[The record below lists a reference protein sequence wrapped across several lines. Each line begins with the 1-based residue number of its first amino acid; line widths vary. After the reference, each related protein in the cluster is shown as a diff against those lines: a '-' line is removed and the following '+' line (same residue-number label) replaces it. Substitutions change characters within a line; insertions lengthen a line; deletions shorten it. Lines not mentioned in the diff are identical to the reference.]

1 MALFNQV
8 VITKRGRQLIAD
20 ATASQKHITFTTVKT
35 GAGVYNGNE
44 NLQEAT
50 DLLDE
55 KNTYPI
61 VALSTV
67 SGDTVKLRSQ
77 ISNQNVTVGYTL
89 TEYGVYAKLDN
100 GAEILFGI
108 STAQSADFFP
118 AYANSPVSILL
129 EMYLKFANANTIHF
143 DFTVPGEVFADAVDV
158 QELTIR
164 VDRINRV
171 QQRDLQTKEV
181 LLLAEKWQQEGNV
194 FKQEVVINGVTAGDN
209 PILVRTI
216 DGIQNPTDVKVYNKN
231 FNYIYSGVTNTNTAI
246 FYAYKRPSRSLKVGL
261 KGV

>member
-100 GAEILFGI
+100 SAEILFGI

-143 DFTVPGEVFADAVDV
+143 DFTVPRGVFADAVDV

-246 FYAYKRPSRSLKVGL
+246 FYAYKRPLRSLKVGL

>member
-89 TEYGVYAKLDN
+89 TEYGVYAKLNN
-100 GAEILFGI
+100 GAETLFGI

>member
-143 DFTVPGEVFADAVDV
+143 DFTVPEEVFADAVDV

-181 LLLAEKWQQEGNV
+181 LLLAENWQQEGNV

-231 FNYIYSGVTNTNTAI
+231 FNYIYSGVTNTNTTI
-246 FYAYKRPSRSLKVGL
+246 FYAYKRPLRSLKVGL

>member
-20 ATASQKHITFTTVKT
+20 VTASQKHITFTTVKT

>member
-67 SGDTVKLRSQ
+67 SGDTVRLRSQ

>member
-118 AYANSPVSILL
+118 AYANSPVLILL

>member
-118 AYANSPVSILL
+118 AYANSPVLILL

-143 DFTVPGEVFADAVDV
+143 DFTVPREVFADAVDV

-171 QQRDLQTKEV
+171 QQRDLQTKQV

-246 FYAYKRPSRSLKVGL
+246 FYAYKRPLRSLKVGL

>member
-143 DFTVPGEVFADAVDV
+143 DFTVPGGIFADAVDV

-246 FYAYKRPSRSLKVGL
+246 FYAYKRPLRSLKVGL

>member
-8 VITKRGRQLIAD
+8 VITKRGRQLIVD

>member
-20 ATASQKHITFTTVKT
+20 VTASQKHITFTTVKT

-209 PILVRTI
+209 PILVRAI

>member
-61 VALSTV
+61 GALSTV

-246 FYAYKRPSRSLKVGL
+246 FYAYKRPLRSLKVGL

>member
-143 DFTVPGEVFADAVDV
+143 DFTVPREVFADAVDV

>member
-129 EMYLKFANANTIHF
+129 EMYLKFANANNIHF
-143 DFTVPGEVFADAVDV
+143 DFTVPEEVFADAVDV

-181 LLLAEKWQQEGNV
+181 LLLAENWQQEGNV

-231 FNYIYSGVTNTNTAI
+231 FNYIYSGVTNTNTTI
-246 FYAYKRPSRSLKVGL
+246 FYAYKRPLRSLKVGL

>member
-89 TEYGVYAKLDN
+89 TEYGVYAKLNN
-100 GAEILFGI
+100 GAETLFGI

-129 EMYLKFANANTIHF
+129 EMYLRFANANTIHF
-143 DFTVPGEVFADAVDV
+143 DFTVPGGVFADAVDV
-158 QELTIR
+158 QELTIK

-171 QQRDLQTKEV
+171 QQRNLQTKEV
-181 LLLAEKWQQEGNV
+181 LLLSENWQQIRNV
-194 FKQEVVINGVTAGDN
+194 FKQEVAVSGVLESDN
-209 PILVRTI
+209 FILI
-216 DGIQNPTDVKVYNKN
+216 KALEGIQSQAEVKAYNKN
-231 FNYIYSGVTNTNTAI
+231 FSYIYSGITSTDTVI
-246 FYAYKRPSRSLKVGL
+246 FYAYKKPAADIKVGL

>member
-118 AYANSPVSILL
+118 AYANSLVSILL

-231 FNYIYSGVTNTNTAI
+231 FNYIYSGVTNTNTTI
-246 FYAYKRPSRSLKVGL
+246 FYAYKRPLRNLKVGL

>member
-35 GAGVYNGNE
+35 GAGVYNSNE